1 MISQTHPVNWYV
13 VDFSRDEMTDGMRLS
28 QECRRSSA
36 QFSRSRRIG
45 RRSLGIGKLVKSCGI
60 T

>member
-28 QECRRSSA
+28 QRARSSSTPA
-36 QFSRSRRIG
+36 SATR
-45 RRSLGIGKLVKSCGI
+45 
-60 T
+60 

>member
-28 QECRRSSA
+28 QRLDALKHHSIIA
-36 QFSRSRRIG
+36 N
-45 RRSLGIGKLVKSCGI
+45 
-60 T
+60 